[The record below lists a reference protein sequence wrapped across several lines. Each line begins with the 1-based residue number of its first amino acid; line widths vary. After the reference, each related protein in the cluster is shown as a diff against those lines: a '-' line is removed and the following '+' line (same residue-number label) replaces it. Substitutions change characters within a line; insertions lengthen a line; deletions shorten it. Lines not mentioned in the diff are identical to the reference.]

1 MDDMQKK
8 KDVTKMIQIPKTK
21 EMVALVDKYLNYVD
35 THFGTNEDI
44 ERSKLLKGLS
54 PWWQAVV
61 VAYWEN
67 PSILKFAKF
76 FGITS
81 YSARIVIKEIES
93 LTLL

>member
-1 MDDMQKK
+1 MKK
-8 KDVTKMIQIPKTK
+8 KNDVTKMIEIPKTK
-21 EMVALVDKYLNYVD
+21 EMVALVNKYLNYGD

-76 FGITS
+76 FGVTS
-81 YSARIVIKEIES
+81 HTARVVIKKIES
-93 LTLL
+93 LIF

>member
-1 MDDMQKK
+1 MKK
-8 KDVTKMIQIPKTK
+8 KNDVTKMIEIPKTK

-76 FGITS
+76 FGVTS
-81 YSARIVIKEIES
+81 YTARIVIKEIEC